1 MVIFAYISKYE
12 NRGYVSI
19 YSFYYLLLNYNV
31 SKCLI
36 QPDDPVLTVS
46 GDLLNADP
54 VWPSNAAVFAGNL
67 TLPPGLTN
75 LNLNQT
81 CGKMANILY
90 F

>member
-1 MVIFAYISKYE
+1 MVLFAYIINLE
-12 NRGYVSI
+12 YVSFNSI
-19 YSFYYLLLNYNV
+19 YHLLLNYTI
-31 SKCLI
+31 SKCFV

-54 VWPSNAAVFAGNL
+54 VWPCNAAVFAGNL

-81 CGKMANILY
+81 CGKFDTILY